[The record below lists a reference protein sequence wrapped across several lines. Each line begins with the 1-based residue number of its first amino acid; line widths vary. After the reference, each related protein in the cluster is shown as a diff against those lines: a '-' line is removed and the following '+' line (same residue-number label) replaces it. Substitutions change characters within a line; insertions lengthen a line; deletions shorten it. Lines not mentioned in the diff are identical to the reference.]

1 MNSLIEN
8 VLTMAAKLAEGEILS
23 PKDCLH
29 LGSRMA
35 IDQALSRLTK
45 QGQLMRI
52 GRGAYVAP
60 IASRFG
66 LRPPAVEKT
75 VESLA
80 EKTGETIVS
89 HGAAAANALGLTT
102 QVPIREIFITSGPSR
117 KLAFSSRIIELK
129 HVPHWQL
136 IMSDQPAGMAIR
148 ALAWLGQAHIE
159 VSLMKLRTHFSVQEW
174 QNLVAVR
181 SSLPSWMA
189 ESISNANFRT
199 NQHGRAISHSR
210 I

>member
-1 MNSLIEN
+1 MSILIEK
-8 VLTMAAKLAEGEILS
+8 VLAAASQLSEGEILS
-23 PKDCLH
+23 PKDFLH

-35 IDQALSRLTK
+35 IDQTLSRLTK
-45 QGQLMRI
+45 QGRLMRI
-52 GRGAYVAP
+52 ARGAYVTP

-75 VESLA
+75 VRSLA
-80 EKTGETIVS
+80 EKTGETVVS

-102 QVPIREIFITSGPSR
+102 QVLIREIFVTSGPSR
-117 KLAFSSRIIELK
+117 KLTFASRIVELK

-136 IMSDQPAGMAIR
+136 IQSDKPAGMAIR

-159 VSLMKLRTHFSVQEW
+159 KNLAKLYLSFPAREW
-174 QNLVAVR
+174 QHLVAMR

-189 ESISNANFRT
+189 ESIGKANFRT
-199 NQHGRAISHSR
+199 SKHG
-210 I
+210 

>member
-1 MNSLIEN
+1 MSMLIKN
-8 VLTMAAKLAEGEILS
+8 VLTAASKLSEGEVLS
-23 PKDCLH
+23 PKDFLH

-35 IDQALSRLTK
+35 IDQTLSRLAK
-45 QGQLMRI
+45 QGQLIRI

-60 IASRFG
+60 ITSRFG
-66 LRPPAVEKT
+66 SRPPAVEKT
-75 VESLA
+75 VKSLA
-80 EKTGETIVS
+80 EKTGEIVVS

-117 KLAFSSRIIELK
+117 KLNFASRVVELK

-136 IMSDQPAGMAIR
+136 ILGDKPAGMAIR

-159 VSLMKLRTHFSVQEW
+159 ASLAKIHAHFSVEEW

-189 ESISNANFRT
+189 ESIGKVDFRIKKY
-199 NQHGRAISHSR
+199 GRAISHSR
-210 I
+210 T